1 VLRRTLM
8 GGRTVAGSV
17 VVHLP
22 RAQCWIQS
30 YRLTLHS
37 DTVKARGIVR
47 FASKV
52 VGCQSGA
59 EKQREGTKMIR
70 TTIIAGGLLGL
81 GIFTAAPAMAV
92 EGMQVDCSNPC
103 VIVPVPGLVHYY
115 TGLGNST
122 TPTAAQEFTTAWTQG
137 PGQAVN
143 AWATGPATV
152 AKVWSDA
159 LVNGGGTLALGP
171 AAPAPPA

>member
-1 VLRRTLM
+1 
-8 GGRTVAGSV
+8 
-17 VVHLP
+17 
-22 RAQCWIQS
+22 
-30 YRLTLHS
+30 
-37 DTVKARGIVR
+37 
-47 FASKV
+47 
-52 VGCQSGA
+52 
-59 EKQREGTKMIR
+59 MIR

-103 VIVPVPGLVHYY
+103 VIVPGLVQYY
-115 TGLGNST
+115 TGLGSPILDANGKPV
-122 TPTAAQEFTTAWTQG
+122 PTAAQEFTTAWTQG